1 MKIIRT
7 LKDLEGLA
15 LERPLGLVPT
25 MGALH
30 EAHKALVDRSRAECR
45 STVVSIF
52 VNPKQ
57 FRLGEDFA
65 RYPRDE
71 KGDLAL
77 LESWG
82 VDAAFVPDA
91 GTVFPPDFSTNIS
104 IPKASGR
111 LCGAFRP
118 GHFDGVLTVVARL
131 FGLFQPQR
139 AYFGWKDAQQL
150 LLILRMVK
158 DLNLPIWIVGV
169 ESLREPDGLAYSS
182 RNRMLAPAE
191 RAKAPLLYNTLRA
204 IAARIQQ
211 GGKAPEAIKMAKE
224 ALIKEG
230 FVVEYIEFEEFEGV
244 TLLAGAAKLGKTRL
258 IDNVKM

>member
-1 MKIIRT
+1 MKILRT
-7 LKDLEGLA
+7 LRDLEALA
-15 LERPLGLVPT
+15 LEQPLGLVPT

-30 EAHKALVDRSRAECR
+30 EAHKALCDRARSECG
-45 STVVSIF
+45 STAVSIF

-82 VDAAFVPDA
+82 VDAAFVPDEH
-91 GTVFPPDFSTNIS
+91 TIFPPNFATTIS

-131 FGLFQPQR
+131 FGLFRPQA

-150 LLILRMVK
+150 LLIRRMVE
-158 DLNLPIWIVGV
+158 DLNFPIRIVGV
-169 ESLREPDGLAYSS
+169 ESLRESDGLAYSS
-182 RNRMLAPAE
+182 RNRLLSPAE

-204 IAARIQQ
+204 SAARIQQ
-211 GGKAPEAIKMAKE
+211 GTPVQDALRTAKE
-224 ALIKEG
+224 SLAAED
-230 FVVEYIEFEEFEGV
+230 FVVEYVEYESFEGV

-258 IDNVKM
+258 IDNIRL